1 MAYPG
6 NTYLPGVIAIPSSLT
21 ITAITQAAPMVV
33 TISINTVTEAN
44 TYIIGQ
50 KVRLMVP
57 NSYGMYQAN
66 GLIGRVIATGLNT
79 LTVNIDSSGFDPF
92 VIPAASAEM
101 PASLAPSGSQNLSFD
116 NNTNHVGFQSLNDIG
131 N

>member
-33 TISINTVTEAN
+33 TISINTITEAN

-66 GLIGRVIATGLNT
+66 GLIGRIIATGLNT
-79 LTVNIDSSGFDPF
+79 LTLNIDSSGFDPF
-92 VIPAASAEM
+92 IIPAASAEM

-116 NNTNHVGFQSLNDIG
+116 NNTNQVGFQSLNDIG